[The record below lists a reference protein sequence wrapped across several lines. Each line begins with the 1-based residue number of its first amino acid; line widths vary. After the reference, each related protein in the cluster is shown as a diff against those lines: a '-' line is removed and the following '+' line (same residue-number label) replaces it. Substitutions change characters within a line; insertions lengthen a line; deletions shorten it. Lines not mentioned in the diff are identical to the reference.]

1 LQVID
6 HLLDLDQLLWELA
19 SPAFSTIGAPARRVG
34 NLLRALLLLH
44 LKNVRSE
51 NFLVNTELKNNLLYR
66 WFVRL
71 DKDETINDSFR
82 IGLVRLRARLASC
95 LKHEQWQAFL
105 AQTVAPALSQHRLLL
120 ATTQLPSTAAQVPAA
135 AANARP
141 DTGPAQVG
149 EVTFDLTTV
158 KARARILDQ
167 RDRPQTKGQEPTSR
181 QSAAEKKSL
190 SRSQGDPDAYW
201 ITKHRRSAAGR
212 IKETTLGY
220 ETGYFATRSQGI
232 ITGALVREAT
242 QANKT
247 EFPNWLDQYAKD
259 WQLGPDQLNVS
270 ADGEFHSGENLKHCE
285 EKRYRLYVP
294 DCEPHVA
301 KGKLDHRYFTY
312 VPAEDL
318 FVCHEGAEL
327 KRIGHDKIKQ
337 RTRYRAPAEAC
348 THCPTANLCKGGQG
362 PRKVSRSDFA
372 EQFARAKEQTKT
384 DQHRDARWA
393 QHVYGE
399 GSFAHSNCNH
409 GLDRARFY
417 GQKRMLFQAVFTAA
431 AMNLKKAFR
440 FLQAR
445 RSGEMTSF
453 DPSPT

>member
-6 HLLDLDQLLWELA
+6 QILDLDQLLWELV

-34 NLLRALLLLH
+34 KLLRAFLLLH
-44 LKNVRSE
+44 LKDVRSE
-51 NFLVNTELKNNLLYR
+51 NFLVHNELKNNLLYR

-71 DKDETINDSFR
+71 AKDETINDSFR
-82 IGLVRLRARLASC
+82 IGLVRLRARLARC
-95 LKHEQWQAFL
+95 LEHEQWQEFL
-105 AQTVAPALSQHRLLL
+105 AQTVAPALTQHRLLL
-120 ATTQLPSTAAQVPAA
+120 TGTRQVPAA
-135 AANARP
+135 TANARP
-141 DTGPAQVG
+141 DTGPPQVG

-158 KARARILDQ
+158 KARARILDK
-167 RDRPQTKGQEPTSR
+167 RDRPQIEE
-181 QSAAEKKSL
+181 QSAAEKKPL
-190 SRSQGDPDAYW
+190 SRSQGDLDAYW
-201 ITKHRRSAAGR
+201 ITKNRRSASGQ

-220 ETGYFATRSQGI
+220 ETGYFTTRSQGI
-232 ITGALVREAT
+232 ITGVVVREAA

-259 WQLGPDQLNVS
+259 WQLGPDELDVS
-270 ADGEFHSGENLKHCE
+270 ADGEFYGGETLKHCQ
-285 EKRYRLYVP
+285 EKRYRLHVP
-294 DCEPHVA
+294 VCEPHVA

-312 VPAEDL
+312 VSEEDL

-348 THCPTANLCKGGQG
+348 AHCPTAHLCKGGKG

-372 EQFARAKEQTKT
+372 EQFAHAKEQAQT

-445 RSGEMTSF
+445 RSAEMPSI
-453 DPSPT
+453 DPAPT

>member
-1 LQVID
+1 MID
-6 HLLDLDQLLWELA
+6 QLLDLDQLLWELV
-19 SPAFSTIGAPARRVG
+19 SPAFSAVGAPARRVDK
-34 NLLRALLLLH
+34 LLRALLLLH

-51 NFLVNTELKNNLLYR
+51 NFLVHTELKNNILYR

-82 IGLVRLRARLASC
+82 IGLVRLRARLAFC
-95 LKHEQWQAFL
+95 LSHEQWQAFL
-105 AQTVAPALSQHRLLL
+105 AQTVASALSQHRLLL
-120 ATTQLPSTAAQVPAA
+120 VTTEMPSSGAHQVPAVP
-135 AANARP
+135 ANGRP
-141 DTGPAQVG
+141 DIGPPQVG

-167 RDRPQTKGQEPTSR
+167 RDRPQSKEQEQAGP
-181 QSAAEKKSL
+181 QSASKKKPL
-190 SRSQGDPDAYW
+190 PRSKGDPDAYW
-201 ITKHRRSAAGR
+201 ISKNRRGTAGPL
-212 IKETTLGY
+212 KETTLGY
-220 ETGYFATRSQGI
+220 ETGYFATHSQGI
-232 ITGALVREAT
+232 ITGVVVREAT
-242 QANKT
+242 EANKT

-259 WQLGPDQLNVS
+259 WKLGPDKLYVS

-312 VPAEDL
+312 VPEQDL

-327 KRIGHDKIKQ
+327 KRIGHDKIKR

-348 THCPTANLCKGGQG
+348 ANCPTADLCKGGKG

-372 EQFARAKEQTKT
+372 EQFAHAKELAKT
-384 DQHRDARWA
+384 DQHRAARWA

-399 GSFAHSNCNH
+399 GSFAQSNCNH

-417 GQKRMLFQAVFTAA
+417 GHERMYFQAVFTAA

-440 FLQAR
+440 FFQAR
-445 RSGEMTSF
+445 RSGELTSI
-453 DPSPT
+453 DPAPT

>member
-1 LQVID
+1 MQVID
-6 HLLDLDQLLWELA
+6 QILDLDQLLWALA
-19 SPAFSTIGAPARRVG
+19 APAFSTIGAPARRIG

-71 DKDETINDSFR
+71 DKDEMINDSFR
-82 IGLVRLRARLASC
+82 IGLVRLRARLARY

-105 AQTVAPALSQHRLLL
+105 AQTVESALTQHWLPL
-120 ATTQLPSTAAQVPAA
+120 ATTQMPSTDAHQTPPAP
-135 AANARP
+135 ANARP
-141 DTGPAQVG
+141 DTGLPHIG

-167 RDRPQTKGQEPTSR
+167 RDRPQAKGQQLPAP
-181 QSAAEKKSL
+181 QSAAEKKPL
-190 SRSQGDPDAYW
+190 SRSKGDPDAYW
-201 ITKHRRSAAGR
+201 ITKNRRGAAGQ

-220 ETGYFATRSQGI
+220 ETGFFATRSQGI
-232 ITGALVREAT
+232 ITGAVVREAT

-247 EFPNWLDQYAKD
+247 EFSNWLDQYAKD
-259 WQLGPDQLNVS
+259 WKLGPELSVS
-270 ADGEFHSGENLKHCE
+270 ADGEFYTGEILKHCE
-285 EKRYRLYVP
+285 MKKYRLYVP
-294 DCEPHVA
+294 HCEPHVA
-301 KGKLDHRYFTY
+301 KGKLDYRYFTY
-312 VPAEDL
+312 VPEEDL

-348 THCPTANLCKGGQG
+348 VHCPTANLCKGGDG

-372 EQFARAKEQTKT
+372 EQFAHAKEQAKT
-384 DQHRDARWA
+384 DQHRAARWA
-393 QHVYGE
+393 QHVYAE

-409 GLDRARFY
+409 SLDRARFY
-417 GQKRMLFQAVFTAA
+417 GQKRMLFQVVFTAA

-440 FLQAR
+440 FFQAR
-445 RSGEMTSF
+445 KSGVSTSL
-453 DPSPT
+453 DPAPT